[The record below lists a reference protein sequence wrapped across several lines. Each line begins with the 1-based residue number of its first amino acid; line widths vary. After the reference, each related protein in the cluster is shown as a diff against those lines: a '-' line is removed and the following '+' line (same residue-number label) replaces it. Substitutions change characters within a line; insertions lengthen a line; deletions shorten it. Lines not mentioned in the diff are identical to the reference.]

1 MTTLEAA
8 VLDRPRAYARYPYH
22 PLAEVLPLLTGREFD
37 DLVEDIGKNGLRDP
51 INLFEGRII
60 DGRNRER
67 ACLKAGVEPRYRSI
81 GFANHDGGIRDLEEH
96 PAAASD
102 ARAEARIDRKITKS

>member
-67 ACLKAGVEPRYRSI
+67 ACLKAGVEPRYRSPTVSVVQVDSIKLI
-81 GFANHDGGIRDLEEH
+81 GRSPRRSNA
-96 PAAASD
+96 
-102 ARAEARIDRKITKS
+102 